1 MRANLSS
8 TIACPECGHAATEMM
23 PTDACVFFYECP
35 GCHALLKPQPGDCC
49 VFCSYGS
56 VPCPPRQ
63 EGTNCCDS
71 APASNQSPARPWLGV
86 LLSLFVP
93 GFGLLRAGRIAR
105 AICWFVAIQAV
116 GILIVLLLIW
126 RAVPT
131 WAAMIAF
138 LSVIAV
144 QIVMLVDS
152 YRPGRLT
159 LGRSFIF
166 ILVLGAIVFLPLPAQ
181 LIAAAF
187 KVPTAAMEP
196 TLGGASRGT
205 PDHILIDRLS
215 YRVTTPHRGDLA
227 VFSTSGIAGIP
238 GEGSLFVK
246 RVVGL
251 PGEKI
256 EIREG
261 RVFANARQLGEQDGI
276 PSVTYVATSASSYVV
291 PEGAYF
297 MLGDNSRNSY
307 DSRYWGSVPRTNI
320 QGRVARIYYPF
331 SRAGVPR

>member
-1 MRANLSS
+1 M
-8 TIACPECGHAATEMM
+8 
-23 PTDACVFFYECP
+23 
-35 GCHALLKPQPGDCC
+35 
-49 VFCSYGS
+49 
-56 VPCPPRQ
+56 
-63 EGTNCCDS
+63 
-71 APASNQSPARPWLGV
+71 
-86 LLSLFVP
+86 LLSFFVP
-93 GFGLLRAGRIAR
+93 GFGLLRAGRMAR
-105 AICWFVAIQAV
+105 AISWFLAIQAV
-116 GILIVLLLIW
+116 GVLVALLAIW

-138 LSVIAV
+138 LSVIAT

-159 LGRSFIF
+159 LGRSLIF
-166 ILVLGAIVFLPLPAQ
+166 ILVLAALLFLPLPVQ
-181 LIAAAF
+181 LIATGF

-205 PDHILIDRLS
+205 PDHILVDRLS
-215 YRVTTPHRGDLA
+215 YRVGTPRRGDLA
-227 VFSTSGIAGIP
+227 IFSTTGIAGIP
-238 GEGSLFVK
+238 GEGSLYVK

-256 EIREG
+256 EVREG
-261 RVFANARQLGEQDGI
+261 RIFANARQLGEQDGI
-276 PSVTYVATSASSYVV
+276 PSITYVATSASSYVV

-307 DSRYWGSVPRTNI
+307 DSRYWGSVPRANI